1 MKIIIL
7 KLYRHFSFRHVHM
20 NATKWVTLTGFVQYL
35 GTSGKCTV
43 DETEKGYY
51 ITWIDR
57 DPETIARQEALNKKG
72 DFFDFKNYV
81 IIY

>member
-1 MKIIIL
+1 
-7 KLYRHFSFRHVHM
+7 M